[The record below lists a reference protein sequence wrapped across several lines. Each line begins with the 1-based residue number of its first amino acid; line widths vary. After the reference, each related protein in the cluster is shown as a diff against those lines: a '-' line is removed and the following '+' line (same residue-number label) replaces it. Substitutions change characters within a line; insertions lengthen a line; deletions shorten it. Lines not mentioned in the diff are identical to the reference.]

1 MCRVSVLLPVYNAEP
16 YLWAAL
22 RSLERQTLAD
32 FEVIAVDDGSED
44 ASLERLERAAE
55 RDARIK
61 VLRPGRIGLVP
72 ALNLA
77 REAARAPYLARFDA
91 DDAMHPR
98 RLELQA
104 AHLDAHPEIDILG
117 SRVRHFPTPTVLQGN
132 RIYEDWLNSLLT
144 HEEILR
150 DRFVESPVPHPS
162 VMMRAS
168 AFDRVGGY
176 RDMGW
181 AEDYDFWLRAAECGL
196 RFEKVPETLL
206 FWRDHPARLTRT
218 DSRTSL
224 QSFLR
229 AKAEFLVRG
238 PLAAPGPFVVWG
250 AGMVGR
256 RLTRLLIQAG
266 RPPIAIL
273 DIDPRVIGRT
283 RHGRPIIPVEAFR
296 PKSAVV
302 LGAVGARGAR
312 AQIRERLLGW
322 GLQETHDFWMVT

>member
-1 MCRVSVLLPVYNAEP
+1 MPRVSVLMPVHNAEP

-22 RSLERQTLAD
+22 RSLERQTFRD
-32 FEVIAVDDGSED
+32 FEVIAVDDGSD
-44 ASLERLERAAE
+44 DQSPERLAAAAA
-55 RDARIK
+55 RDPRIS

-98 RLELQA
+98 RLELQT
-104 AHLDAHPEIDILG
+104 AHLDAHPEVDILG
-117 SRVRHFPTPTVLQGN
+117 SRVRHFPTATVLEGN
-132 RIYEDWLNSLLT
+132 RIYEGWLNSLLT

-150 DRFVESPVPHPS
+150 DRFVESPMPHPS
-162 VMMRAS
+162 VMMRAT
-168 AFDRVGGY
+168 AFDRIGGY
-176 RDMGW
+176 RDRGW
-181 AEDYDFWLRAAECGL
+181 AEDYDFWLRAAEAGL
-196 RFEKVPETLL
+196 RFAKLPETLL
-206 FWRDHPARLTRT
+206 FWRDHPDRLTRS
-218 DSRTSL
+218 DARASL

-266 RPPIAIL
+266 RAPTALL

-283 RHGRPIIPVEAFR
+283 RHGRPILPVEAFR
-296 PKSAVV
+296 PGSAIV

-312 AQIRERLLGW
+312 AQIRERLLSW
-322 GLQETHDFWMVT
+322 GLLETRDFWMVA